1 MNLPEKLTSKL
12 ARPMLK
18 FRKVSPQ
25 VMFVAG
31 TVGVITSGVL
41 ACRATLHLED
51 TLVKAEERTNKIYSH
66 TGDPN
71 QPDFTDENLD
81 RNLAA
86 AKVKMVMDIAKLYA
100 PAATI
105 AAVSIALLTGSHVVL
120 NRRNAAGAAAYAAL
134 DKAYRGF
141 QDRVAEKYGDE
152 EADKLR
158 QGVVT
163 VEETT
168 TDDAGKTKKVKRPVS
183 AGLSPYAACFTEG
196 NQNWTPQAHNNWFF
210 LNAQERYFNDRL
222 QGNGYVFLN
231 DVYKALGLPETKAGQ
246 VVGWMAGE
254 QGRDGY
260 ISFGI
265 DNDRSEKVRD
275 FMAGAED
282 SIWLD
287 FNVDGD
293 ILNSALA

>member
-1 MNLPEKLTSKL
+1 MNLPDKFTSKI

-18 FRKVSPQ
+18 LRKVSPQ
-25 VMFVAG
+25 IMFVAG
-31 TVGVITSGVL
+31 TAGVIVSGVL
-41 ACRATLHLED
+41 ACRATLKIEETLENAD
-51 TLVKAEERTNKIYSH
+51 DRVARIYSH
-66 TGDPN
+66 TSN
-71 QPDFTDENLD
+71 PDSPEFTDENLD

-86 AKVKMVMDIAKLYA
+86 AKIKMVMDIAKLYA
-100 PAATI
+100 PAIAVAT
-105 AAVSIALLTGSHVVL
+105 VSIGLLTGSHVTL
-120 NRRNAAGAAAYAAL
+120 TRRNAAGAAAYAAL
-134 DKAYRGF
+134 DQAYRGF

-168 TDDAGKTKKVKRPVS
+168 TDDAGKAKKVKRQVS

-196 NQNWTPQAHNNWFF
+196 NENWRPGAHNNWFF
-210 LNAQERYFNDRL
+210 LTSQERYFNDRL
-222 QGNGYVFLN
+222 QRNGYVFLN

-246 VVGWMAGE
+246 IVGWMAGE

-260 ISFGI
+260 ITFGI
-265 DNDRSEKVRD
+265 DNERSEQVRD
-275 FMAGAED
+275 FMTGAED